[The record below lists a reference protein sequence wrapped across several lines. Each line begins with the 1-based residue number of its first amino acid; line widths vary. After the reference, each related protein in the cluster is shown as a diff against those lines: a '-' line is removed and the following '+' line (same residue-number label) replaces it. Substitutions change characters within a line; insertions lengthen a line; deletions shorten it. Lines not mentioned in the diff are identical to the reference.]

1 MGARYSRQ
9 SGYTVARRTAA
20 RPTVR
25 TAQSRAKF
33 GPTAAKMFGLAALAI
48 LAVVMLSQAG
58 TSTTAAYQ
66 QNQLRQQVSQAD
78 QDVQALQ
85 LEAQRAKSIQQ
96 IQNTPVKDQMQ
107 PVQNAGHVEVG
118 DVAGVSTSRP

>member
-9 SGYTVARRTAA
+9 SGYTVARRSPA

-25 TAQSRAKF
+25 GSQGRVSF
-33 GPTAAKMFGLAALAI
+33 GPTAAKVFGFAALAI

-58 TSTTAAYQ
+58 TNTTSAYQ
-66 QNQLRQQVSQAD
+66 QNQVRQETSQAD

-85 LEAQRAKSIQQ
+85 LEAQRAQSIQE
-96 IQNTPVKDQMQ
+96 IQNSPVKSQMQ
-107 PVQNAGHVEVG
+107 PVQSVGYVEQG